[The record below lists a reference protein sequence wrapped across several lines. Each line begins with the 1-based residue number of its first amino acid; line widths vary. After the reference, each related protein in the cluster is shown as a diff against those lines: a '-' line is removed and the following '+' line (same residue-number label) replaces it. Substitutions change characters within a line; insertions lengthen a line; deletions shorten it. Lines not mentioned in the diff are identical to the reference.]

1 MCSVEIRYQKGRKI
15 RGVKTARESPK
26 LKHQT
31 PVNKT
36 NNNISRRKNIKRLI
50 AVRNKNE
57 MTRNQMKNE
66 RNQMYKK

>member
-1 MCSVEIRYQKGRKI
+1 
-15 RGVKTARESPK
+15 VKKARESPK

-36 NNNISRRKNIKRLI
+36 NSNISHRNKHQRLI
-50 AVRNKNE
+50 TVKNKNKI
-57 MTRNQMKNE
+57 TRNQMKNE